1 MTDIREL
8 HKEEYGSFPEIVVTA
23 PAVVSL
29 LGEHTEDYGGPVV
42 QYASH
47 LRCAVAVSRRRDSS
61 LRFFS
66 ASLNER
72 KKTSVPNLKYRK
84 EDRWSNYLK
93 GFYSV
98 FIEKGAPACGLEVT
112 IDSDIPM
119 KVGLASSSAMQMA
132 FAFAIRELV
141 GISCSDEELVS
152 YIRMGQEE
160 FLETVPR
167 RADFFTML
175 NASPGNLVVTDSR
188 KDAVSVVPFDMQ
200 DKVFLVVDVNV
211 PEHILSEEYGDFDDE
226 FPGFLKNFLKEKD
239 KRSLLDFPVL
249 GLKTALGSI
258 PEGMRK
264 KCIHILEEVTRV
276 NEALQAV
283 ERGDF
288 SVFGRILSRSHE
300 SLRDNFEV
308 SSPEFDWIAKRCYE
322 ISNVYGSRI
331 VGTGF
336 SGSIVAFMDRAVIPE
351 YKEKLDEYERIFG
364 FVPSYMVSLPS
375 DGVEVVSRL

>member
-29 LGEHTEDYGGPVV
+29 LGEHTEDYGGAVL

-47 LRCAVAVSRRRDSS
+47 LRCAVAVSRRKDSS

-66 ASLNER
+66 ATLNER

-84 EDRWSNYLK
+84 EDRWSNFLK

-98 FIEKGAPACGLEVT
+98 FLDNGAPAYGLEVT
-112 IDSDIPM
+112 IESDIPM
-119 KVGLASSSAMQMA
+119 KVGLASSSAMQLA
-132 FAFAIRELV
+132 FAVAMRSLV
-141 GISCSDEELVS
+141 SFSCSDEELVS
-152 YIRMGQEE
+152 YIRAGESA
-160 FLETVPR
+160 FLETTPR

-175 NASPGNLVVTDSR
+175 NAVPGSLVLTDSR

-200 DKVFLVVDVNV
+200 DRVFLLVDVNV

-226 FPGFLKNFLKEKD
+226 FPDFLAGFLRGRD
-239 KRSLLDFPVL
+239 RRSLMDFPVL
-249 GLKTALGSI
+249 ELKTALGSI
-258 PEGMRK
+258 PEVMRK

-276 NEALQAV
+276 EEAVQAI
-283 ERGDF
+283 ERRDF

-322 ISNVYGSRI
+322 MPSVYGSRI

-336 SGSIVAFMDRAVIPE
+336 SGSILSFMDSSAIDE

-364 FVPSYMVSLPS
+364 FVASYMISPPS
-375 DGVEVVSRL
+375 SGVEVVF